1 MQNDFLAFNQTQIRL
16 INGFADSLLHMN
28 IESIFWL
35 FVVLWFSIFA
45 ILIFL
50 FPFCYGN
57 TFAFL
62 TNLRKKSEWAKFE
75 KKRETQWGY
84 QIIFNTR
91 GMSPILLNLFIIY
104 CIYAYQPEISGAL
117 IFSFIPLLFCFLG
130 FFAAIKIKPETLEF
144 KQRKEFLWPGN
155 YAPTDY
161 FPIKSNS
168 KKYSLPWFAVELS
181 SFQFKQ
187 YLIISTILGI
197 ILMVLFGGFRLLG

>member
-1 MQNDFLAFNQTQIRL
+1 
-16 INGFADSLLHMN
+16 MN

-35 FVVLWFSIFA
+35 FVVLLLSIFA

-57 TFAFL
+57 TFAFF

-75 KKRETQWGY
+75 KNEKTRRGY

-91 GMSPILLNLFIIY
+91 GMSPILLSILIILL
-104 CIYAYQPEISGAL
+104 IYAYQPKIPGAL
-117 IFSFIPLLFCFLG
+117 ILSFIPLLFCFFG
-130 FFAAIKIKPETLEF
+130 FFAAIKIKLETFEF
-144 KQRKEFLWPGN
+144 KQRKEILWPNN

-168 KKYSLPWFAVELS
+168 KKYSLPWFAVEIS

-187 YLIISTILGI
+187 YLIISALLGI
-197 ILMVLFGGFRLLG
+197 ILTMILVVDFRLL